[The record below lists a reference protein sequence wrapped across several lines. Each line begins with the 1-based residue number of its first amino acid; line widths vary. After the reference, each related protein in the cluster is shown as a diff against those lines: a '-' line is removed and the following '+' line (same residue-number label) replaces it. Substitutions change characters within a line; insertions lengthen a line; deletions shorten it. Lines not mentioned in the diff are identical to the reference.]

1 MKKILYIYF
10 LIVLL
15 GSCSHSPEWKLVWEE
30 NFDGTT
36 LDTTVW
42 SRIYRGTP
50 DWQNTQSFDDRCY
63 DMHDGRLIL
72 KGIVNDDLETAIAE
86 VSKIFDEE

>member
-36 LDTTVW
+36 LDTAVW
-42 SRIYRGTP
+42 SRIYRG
-50 DWQNTQSFDDRCY
+50 DR
-63 DMHDGRLIL
+63 
-72 KGIVNDDLETAIAE
+72 KSV
-86 VSKIFDEE
+86 V